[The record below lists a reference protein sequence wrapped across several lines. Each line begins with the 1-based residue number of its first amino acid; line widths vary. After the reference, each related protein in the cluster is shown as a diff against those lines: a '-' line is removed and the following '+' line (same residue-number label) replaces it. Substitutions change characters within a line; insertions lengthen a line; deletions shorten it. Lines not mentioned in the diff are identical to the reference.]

1 MQRFNIGDQVLIKV
15 MVIEQLTMG
24 NMVRVIIGDEVL
36 LVHPRDILGYE
47 DIEDNE
53 EPVCEA
59 CQIHFDNSD
68 GGG

>member
-1 MQRFNIGDQVLIKV
+1 MQRFNVGDQVLIKAT
-15 MVIEQLTMG
+15 VIEQLTMG
-24 NMVRVIIGDEVL
+24 NMVRVVIGDEVL
-36 LVHPRDILGYE
+36 FVYPRDILGYE

-53 EPVCEA
+53 EPVCES